1 LNKRSQ
7 TFETV
12 ERGSS
17 SKLKKSSRITQGE
30 SSTPPTLTDNLVLAL
45 TGSPKLKP
53 FDRGRSKSHPY
64 GEPRHIGS
72 PTDRDP
78 VLWSEVRP
86 PGEPALEGR
95 IPLRTWSTPTFRSLS
110 GNVRQDGLARHRT
123 TAHIKDRHV
132 PTPKGVGILGLFS
145 RQSVGILKLMSRLSF
160 FIRYR
165 SSKKLDEE
173 MLNRFT
179 QEVGIVSSR
188 VNMWRQ
194 RLAEECSTLSYPD
207 SVDYSPPD
215 TSFSVKF
222 YAFICREIQHLVKLT
237 TDLATSIFG
246 TCIWGL
252 SEIED
257 NLGVLL
263 KMGPRIIY
271 PAIVFLV
278 NSIWRIMRELVDL
291 WREDGGKTNALHLA
305 VEALNNSF
313 IAIQSLIHLGYAYQS
328 MYEPSKRESTKEDLG
343 ARIARPT
350 PENMSKEVTK

>member
-1 LNKRSQ
+1 MRSQ

-12 ERGSS
+12 ERGLS
-17 SKLKKSSRITQGE
+17 SKLKKSKRTTHGENSRP
-30 SSTPPTLTDNLVLAL
+30 STVTGNLVSVLA
-45 TGSPKLKP
+45 GSSKLKS
-53 FDRGRSKSHPY
+53 FDRGRSKSRPFR
-64 GEPRHIGS
+64 EPRNIGP
-72 PTDRDP
+72 PTGREP

-86 PGEPALEGR
+86 PGEPALER
-95 IPLRTWSTPTFRSLS
+95 RVPLRTQSTPTFKSPS
-110 GNVRQDGLARHRT
+110 GNVRLEGEKRHRA
-123 TAHIKDRHV
+123 TARIRDRHV
-132 PTPKGVGILGLFS
+132 PTPKDDGILGLFS
-145 RQSVGILKLMSRLSF
+145 RQSGGILRLMSRLSSLM
-160 FIRYR
+160 RYR

-173 MLNRFT
+173 TLKRFT
-179 QEVGIVSSR
+179 QEVGIVASR

-194 RLAEECSTLSYPD
+194 RLAEECSTLSYPG

-215 TSFSVKF
+215 TSFTAKF

-246 TCIWGL
+246 TFIWGL

-257 NLGVLL
+257 NLRVLL
-263 KMGPRIIY
+263 QMGPRIIY

-278 NSIWRIMRELVDL
+278 NSIWRILRELVDL

-328 MYEPSKRESTKEDLG
+328 MYEPSDRESTVEGMG

-350 PENMSKEVTK
+350 PENMSKEVNK

>member
-1 LNKRSQ
+1 MRSQ
-7 TFETV
+7 IIETV

-17 SKLKKSSRITQGE
+17 SKVKKFKRTHAESSR
-30 SSTPPTLTDNLVLAL
+30 PPTVTGKLVSVL
-45 TGSPKLKP
+45 TGSPKLKSV
-53 FDRGRSKSHPY
+53 DRGRSKSRPH

-72 PTDRDP
+72 TTDRDP

-86 PGEPALEGR
+86 PGEPALERR
-95 IPLRTWSTPTFRSLS
+95 IPLRTQSTPPFKSPS
-110 GNVRQDGLARHRT
+110 GNVRQDGLKRHRA
-123 TAHIKDRHV
+123 TAHIRDRYLS
-132 PTPKGVGILGLFS
+132 TSKGDGFLGLFS
-145 RQSVGILKLMSRLSF
+145 RQSGGILRLMSRLSSF
-160 FIRYR
+160 VRYR

-215 TSFSVKF
+215 TSFSAKF

-328 MYEPSKRESTKEDLG
+328 MYEPSNRESTKEDLG